1 MLQFKSKTN
10 SLFEESTMNKKI
22 LNSVAVLSLVLSTPL
37 YQSLLAE
44 DSATNTSRNKVDKS
58 LNSVLPE
65 DQSNESIFI
74 ERTAAIRRAITDSS
88 DLSIAAQN
96 VKIITLSSGTV
107 VLRGPVESMK
117 EKKFVENVAKRLSD
131 NAPVKSYLEVNQIK

>member
-1 MLQFKSKTN
+1 
-10 SLFEESTMNKKI
+10 MNKKI